1 MHQLSHITS
10 AETSQSATQQIVH
23 LDTDIGDD
31 IDDALALALLLQSP
45 ELDLQ
50 GVSTVFGKTQR
61 RAHLAAYLLK
71 LYGRADIPVAA
82 GIGTPLQPRQRPS
95 GVPQAALLDERE
107 EFLNLPN
114 LSPLSGPELLI
125 QNAQRHAGKLTL
137 LCIGPLTNIA
147 LALQQEPHS
156 FMSIRNIVLMGGTS
170 GMPLAE
176 WNMRSDVKA
185 AQIVLGSGIP
195 ITMIGMNVTMHC
207 QLKREDVQQIRNTQ
221 WRETQF
227 LSRLIGVWQRHRPRW
242 HPALPY
248 LHDPLTIVA
257 LCRPE
262 LFHFEEM
269 PVRLFHTGYMVPR
282 ILNGPQVRAATTV
295 QAEQARLWVMQRLLQ
310 PALPLRQS
318 QAT

>member
-1 MHQLSHITS
+1 MRQMNRVTVS
-10 AETSQSATQQIVH
+10 ETSQSATQHIVH

-31 IDDALALALLLQSP
+31 IDDAFALVLLLQSP
-45 ELDLQ
+45 ELNLQ
-50 GVSTVFGKTQR
+50 GVSTVFGDTR
-61 RAHLAAYLLK
+61 RRTHLAAHLLK

-107 EFLNLPN
+107 AFLNLPN

-147 LALQQEPHS
+147 IALQQEPHL
-156 FMSIRNIVLMGGTS
+156 FMAIRSIILMGGTS
-170 GMPLAE
+170 GLPLAE

-207 QLKREDVQQIRNTQ
+207 QLKREDVQQIRNAQ

-227 LSRLIGVWQRHRPRW
+227 LSRLIGIWQRHRPRW
-242 HPALPY
+242 HPAMPY
-248 LHDPLTIVA
+248 LHDPLTIAA
-257 LCRPE
+257 LCNTE
-262 LFHFEEM
+262 FFQFEEM
-269 PVRLFHTGYMVPR
+269 PVRLFNTGYMVPR
-282 ILNGPQVRAATTV
+282 LLNGPQVRAATSV
-295 QAEQARLWVMQRLLQ
+295 QAEQARLWIMQRLLQ
-310 PALPLRQS
+310 PARQSRQS

>member
-1 MHQLSHITS
+1 MRQMNHVTVT
-10 AETSQSATQQIVH
+10 ETSQSATQHVVH

-31 IDDALALALLLQSP
+31 IDDALALVLLLQSP
-45 ELDLQ
+45 ELNLL
-50 GVSTVFGKTQR
+50 GVSTVFGNTQR
-61 RAHLAAYLLK
+61 RAQLAAYLLK
-71 LYGRADIPVAA
+71 HYGRVDIPVAA
-82 GIGTPLQPRQRPS
+82 GISTPLQPRQRPS

-107 EFLNLPN
+107 AFLNLPN
-114 LSPLSGPELLI
+114 LSSLSGPELLI
-125 QNAQRHAGKLTL
+125 QNAQHHAGKLTL

-147 LALQQEPHS
+147 IALQQEPHL
-156 FMSIRNIVLMGGTS
+156 FMTIRNIILMGGTS
-170 GMPLAE
+170 GLPLAE

-185 AQIVLGSGIP
+185 AQAVLGSGIP

-207 QLKREDVQQIRNTQ
+207 QLKQQDMHQIRNAQ

-227 LSRLIGVWQRHRPRW
+227 LNRLIGVWQRHRPRW

-257 LCRPE
+257 LCHPE

-282 ILNGPQVRAATTV
+282 ILDGPLVRAATSV
-295 QAEQARLWVMQRLLQ
+295 QAEQARLWIMRRLLQ
-310 PALPLRQS
+310 PSGKKLV
-318 QAT
+318 